1 MEFSKY
7 YFFQYLFSFLLVT
20 QLDAFGSNKQLVDTK
35 TQLDRSHNQCTNLE
49 TQLLVKDDFYASRE
63 KDMHDLHQSEL
74 LKGMCSKTKITVV
87 FFFIIFYNEPNLRT
101 QLKMRSANWNAPQR
115 SVSPLWNRSCSKRT
129 TTTRPRC
136 KHTSARARHER
147 PNRKQPCWR
156 PKTKKPNY

>member
-1 MEFSKY
+1 MKFEFCSPFRVTGIIWNFQNII
-7 YFFQYLFSFLLVT
+7 FFNIFSFFLLVT

-87 FFFIIFYNEPNLRT
+87 FFSSSSIMNQIYAH
-101 QLKMRSANWNAPQR
+101 S
-115 SVSPLWNRSCSKRT
+115 
-129 TTTRPRC
+129 
-136 KHTSARARHER
+136 
-147 PNRKQPCWR
+147 
-156 PKTKKPNY
+156 